1 MSKIM
6 KICDG
11 NEAAAYVAYAF
22 SEVAAIYPITPS
34 SPMAEHADAWSANGR
49 KNIFGQPVRLVEMQS
64 EAGACGACH
73 GALEAGALATS
84 FTASQGLMLMIPTMH
99 RISGERLPGVLHVAY
114 RSVGTNAFSCETNW
128 QNVPLWHTS
137 GTALS
142 GVLGSLNIS
151 PALTESR
158 VTDTSSSSSD
168 SESGILLSVP
178 NLLPMQESG
187 KLPDA
192 DASDAMSVRV
202 QFDAQNA
209 TGFTYDADSK
219 TYRMLHADGTPQL
232 DANNGQQ
239 ADFDNLLILFSAS
252 TLRDDGVTLDYDLT
266 MGGGVWLNEGHLW
279 NITWTQGSETTFFL
293 YDSNGR
299 PLTLTAGRSYLALVS
314 SLTGQELTVQNST
327 GESLL

>member
-1 MSKIM
+1 M
-6 KICDG
+6 
-11 NEAAAYVAYAF
+11 
-22 SEVAAIYPITPS
+22 
-34 SPMAEHADAWSANGR
+34 
-49 KNIFGQPVRLVEMQS
+49 
-64 EAGACGACH
+64 
-73 GALEAGALATS
+73 
-84 FTASQGLMLMIPTMH
+84 
-99 RISGERLPGVLHVAY
+99 
-114 RSVGTNAFSCETNW
+114 GTNAFSCETNW

-137 GTALS
+137 GAALS

-168 SESGILLSVP
+168 SESGTLLSVP
-178 NLLPMQESG
+178 GLLPMQESG

-192 DASDAMSVRV
+192 DASDAMNVRV

-209 TGFTYDADSK
+209 TGFTYHADTK

-232 DANNGQQ
+232 DANNDQQ

-299 PLTLTAGRSYLALVS
+299 PLTLDGRPQLSGAGVQPDRAGAHCAELHRGKPVISKRDGPAIRCRTVSFYAFYRSTTLPTSARVAGTAPRWTS
-314 SLTGQELTVQNST
+314 SASRRTTKWTVWPAAKS
-327 GESLL
+327 G